1 MKKGDF
7 LSLSIEGVKVVLDS
21 DALMVTYEEEVF
33 QIVLDWL
40 EVNCCTAEQKQE
52 VAVEVVEVI
61 RFPWMTGDFLID
73 VVSTNPHMQ
82 SEACQVRFFQWI
94 IVVFLGKVFESTP
107 ALTT

>member
-21 DALMVTYEEEVF
+21 DALMVTKEEEVF

-61 RFPWMTGDFLID
+61 RFPWMTGDFLVD
-73 VVSTNPHMQ
+73 VVSPNPHMQ
-82 SEACQVRFFQWI
+82 SEACQVRLFQWI
-94 IVVFLGKVFESTP
+94 IVVFLGKVYESTP